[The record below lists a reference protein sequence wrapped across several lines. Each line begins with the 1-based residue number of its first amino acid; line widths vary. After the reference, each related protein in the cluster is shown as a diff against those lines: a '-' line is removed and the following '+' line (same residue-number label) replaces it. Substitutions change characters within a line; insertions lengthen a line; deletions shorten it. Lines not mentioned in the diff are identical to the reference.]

1 MTFLAILYFPTPL
14 RSPIDF
20 AETIVF
26 KLMLLS
32 GLYIPKTI
40 VFTKYGWVG
49 GGGGREGN
57 IVYYG
62 RLENREVKN
71 MNSIYYLMV
80 VISVLLEGLDPAR
93 SMYKIENG

>member
-20 AETIVF
+20 VETIVF

-40 VFTKYGWVG
+40 VFTKYGWV
-49 GGGGREGN
+49 GGGREGN

>member
-1 MTFLAILYFPTPL
+1 MFVADGPETA
-14 RSPIDF
+14 RRAKPI
-20 AETIVF
+20 
-26 KLMLLS
+26 K
-32 GLYIPKTI
+32 
-40 VFTKYGWVG
+40 
-49 GGGGREGN
+49 
-57 IVYYG
+57 